1 MRSRHFACGG
11 TRKGNTTT
19 RSIHTTPDSD
29 QLLSTAMDDK
39 NHALPTKDFVTVDE
53 LCELFGLARIT
64 INGWLQTGELPHYR
78 LGPRTI
84 RISRA
89 DLDAFLAER
98 RLTGMPGRLG
108 DDGRLIQSA
117 DDLPAD
123 AGNSHATPR
132 SGNIRSSCSSPD
144 EAPEDRTAA
153 A

>member
-1 MRSRHFACGG
+1 MQSKYFSRLGARQGERATH
-11 TRKGNTTT
+11 
-19 RSIHTTPDSD
+19 SIHTTPDSD
-29 QLLSTAMDDK
+29 QLLSAGMNDM
-39 NHALPTKDFVTVDE
+39 NHALPAKDFLTVDE

-64 INGWLQTGELPHYR
+64 VNGWLQTGELPHYR

-108 DDGRLIQSA
+108 EDGRLIE
-117 DDLPAD
+117 DDAQVIEVDRPEK
-123 AGNSHATPR
+123 
-132 SGNIRSSCSSPD
+132 IRSKHS
-144 EAPEDRTAA
+144 APAESDSRTAA

>member
-1 MRSRHFACGG
+1 
-11 TRKGNTTT
+11 
-19 RSIHTTPDSD
+19 
-29 QLLSTAMDDK
+29 MDDM
-39 NHALPTKDFVTVDE
+39 NHALPAKDFLTVDE

-98 RLTGMPGRLG
+98 RLRGMPGRLG
-108 DDGRLIQSA
+108 EDGRLIDI
-117 DDLPAD
+117 DDDRP
-123 AGNSHATPR
+123 SPEE
-132 SGNIRSSCSSPD
+132 IRSRCSSPAEEVGD
-144 EAPEDRTAA
+144 SRTAA